1 MENIIEIEGLEKSY
15 GDVKAVD
22 GITFNV
28 KSGSLFAFLGVNGAG
43 KSTTINILCSIL
55 LKDKGKVTVYGKD
68 IDRHAEE
75 IKQLTGIVFQSTVL
89 DDKLTVREN
98 LSLRASFYGIRG
110 AEFKKRLDF
119 LSGLMELD
127 EILSRP
133 FGKLSG
139 GQKRRADIARGL
151 INAPK
156 VLFLDEPTT
165 GLDPMT
171 RQNVWAL
178 IDKLRLEDGM
188 TVFLTT
194 HYMEEA
200 DKADDVVIIDKGR
213 IIANGSPISL
223 KSQYAFDCVKLYR
236 PKSSETDDMI
246 KKSGLSFTYGGGSY
260 NIAVASAT
268 DAAKFIAEHKDE
280 MGTFEVLRGSM
291 DDVFLNATGRKFDGG
306 DAL

>member
-223 KSQYAFDCVKLYR
+223 KSQYANDCVKLYR
-236 PKSSETDDMI
+236 PQNLETDEMI

-268 DAAKFIAEHKDE
+268 DAAAFIAAHKDE

>member
-268 DAAKFIAEHKDE
+268 DAAAFIAAHKDE

>member
-1 MENIIEIEGLEKSY
+1 M
-15 GDVKAVD
+15 
-22 GITFNV
+22 
-28 KSGSLFAFLGVNGAG
+28 
-43 KSTTINILCSIL
+43 
-55 LKDKGKVTVYGKD
+55 
-68 IDRHAEE
+68 
-75 IKQLTGIVFQSTVL
+75 
-89 DDKLTVREN
+89 REN

-151 INAPK
+151 INTPK

-200 DKADDVVIIDKGR
+200 DKADDVVIIDKGK
-213 IIANGSPISL
+213 IIANGSPIEL

-236 PKSSETDDMI
+236 PQNLETDEMI
-246 KKSGLSFTYGGGSY
+246 EKTGLNFTYGGGAY
-260 NIAVASAT
+260 NITVASAA

>member
-171 RQNVWAL
+171 RQNVWSL

-268 DAAKFIAEHKDE
+268 DAAAFIAAHKDE

>member
-22 GITFNV
+22 GISFNV

-55 LKDKGKVTVYGKD
+55 IKDKGKVTVLGKD
-68 IDRHAEE
+68 IDRHAAD
-75 IKQLTGIVFQSTVL
+75 IKKITGIVFQSTML

-110 AEFKKRLDF
+110 ADFKKRLDT
-119 LSGLMELD
+119 LTSLMNLD

-133 FGKLSG
+133 FCKLSG

-151 INAPK
+151 INSPK

-171 RQNVWAL
+171 RQNVWSL
-178 IDKLRLEDGM
+178 IDKLRLEEGM

-200 DKADDVVIIDKGR
+200 DKADDVVIIDKGK
-213 IIANGSPISL
+213 IIANGSPIEL

-236 PKSSETDDMI
+236 PQNRKTDEMI
-246 KKSGLSFTYGGGSY
+246 EKTGLNFTYGGGAY
-260 NIAVASAT
+260 NITVASAA

-291 DDVFLNATGRKFDGG
+291 DDVFLSATGRKFDGG

>member
-236 PKSSETDDMI
+236 PQNLETDDMI

-268 DAAKFIAEHKDE
+268 DAAAFIAAHKDE